1 MVKIRLKKMG
11 RKHAP
16 FFRVSVMESRC
27 PRDGRVIEEVGYYNP
42 IEKDES
48 KQISLKADRI
58 RHWLAQGAVATE
70 TVANML
76 KKAGITTGN

>member
-11 RKHAP
+11 RRHAP

-27 PRDGRVIEEVGYYNP
+27 PRDGKVIEEVGYYNP

-48 KQISLKADRI
+48 KQIVLKADRI
-58 RHWLAQGAVATE
+58 LHWLSQGAVATD

-76 KKAGITTGN
+76 KKAGIVTGK

>member
-1 MVKIRLKKMG
+1 MG
-11 RKHAP
+11 RRHAP

-27 PRDGRVIEEVGYYNP
+27 PRDGKVIEEVGYYNP

-48 KQISLKADRI
+48 KQIVLKADRI
-58 RHWLAQGAVATE
+58 LHWLGQGAVATE

-76 KKAGITTGN
+76 KKAGIVAGK